1 MKILIAEDQN
11 ISREMLV
18 KMLANI
24 GQIEAFATGLDAL
37 KAFEDALD
45 KSAPFQI
52 MISDISMPVMSGL
65 ELLKAVRAS
74 ENKKKIDKQNRIRV
88 LMFTSYAD
96 RDTIISCYRAGCDDY
111 AVKPFNK
118 KVVIDKIKKFGFTI
132 DETAELNQS
141 DETKQKEKTMGQMVA
156 DAIEGFK
163 KGKVDLPALPHIV
176 QELQDLISSPN
187 ASVTDMAKIIENDT
201 AISIKLIIAANSPF
215 YGGVEKTKDVK
226 MAINRLGLDVTQSI
240 VAAIANK
247 GLYETKSVSVKQLM
261 EKIWMHSF
269 ATAHCAREIA
279 KKVSSMGYEKAYV
292 KGLIH
297 DVGAT
302 LLIKNIGENA
312 TENTAIDINGLIEAV
327 FEVHASFGA
336 LLLSKWNF
344 SKDFVAVASLHEWN
358 KYGDKTEREVLI
370 VNLADIL
377 SCKIGYGFFSRDVGD
392 FEDNRE
398 LSNIQS
404 AAMLGLTNSDLKVIY
419 EKAEKDVAESASAF
433 AKI

>member
-24 GQIEAFATGLDAL
+24 GQIEAFATGLEAL
-37 KAFEDALD
+37 KAFENAFD
-45 KSAPFQI
+45 KSDPFQI

-74 ENKKKIDKQNRIRV
+74 EIKKNIDKEKRIKV

-96 RDTIISCYRAGCDDY
+96 KDTIVSCHRAGCDDY

-118 KVVIDKIKKFGFTI
+118 KVLVDKIKKFGFTI
-132 DETAELNQS
+132 DETVELNQS
-141 DETKQKEKTMGQMVA
+141 DKTKQTEKTMGQMVS

-163 KGKVDLPALPHIV
+163 KGRVDLPALPHII
-176 QELQDLISSPN
+176 QELQDLINSPN

-226 MAINRLGLDVTQSI
+226 MALNRLGLDVTQSI

-247 GLYETKSVSVKQLM
+247 GLYHTKSSSIKQLM

-279 KKVSSMGYEKAYV
+279 KKISSVGYEKAYV

-312 TENTAIDINGLIEAV
+312 TENTDIDINGLIEAV
-327 FEVHASFGA
+327 FEVHASFGG
-336 LLLSKWNF
+336 LLLNKWNF
-344 SKDFVAVASLHEWN
+344 SKDFVSVASLHEWN

-377 SCKIGYGFFSRDVGD
+377 SCKIGYGFFNKEIGD

-398 LSNIQS
+398 LSDIQS